1 MQDRLL
7 RKAGTQEVELK
18 VQILIPAFMGS
29 SEIQFPSTNKKT
41 MRGESHGQASLPSA
55 ALPASGSRGSTGVF
69 APIISARRLPRTFAS
84 E

>member
-7 RKAGTQEVELK
+7 RKAGTQEVEFK

-41 MRGESHGQASLPSA
+41 MRGKTHG
-55 ALPASGSRGSTGVF
+55 
-69 APIISARRLPRTFAS
+69 
-84 E
+84 